1 MRVGRNFFS
10 GLEVRPLQAR
20 RQSLGPL
27 SSADFSS
34 PYRMEGPAGHWR
46 PIYCLNRSYP
56 GFPRLF
62 RPREVPAP

>member
-46 PIYCLNRSYP
+46 PIYCLNR
-56 GFPRLF
+56 R
-62 RPREVPAP
+62 R